1 MLGVRF
7 VKKIPNFWGM
17 PIPRDEERGDYLM
30 DFAAEYAAGEGSVE
44 NGGKYTLV
52 VAWAKKPVAA
62 SSFPVPAQEEKK

>member
-7 VKKIPNFWGM
+7 VKKIPNFWGT
-17 PIPRDEERGDYLM
+17 PLPRDEERGDYLM

-44 NGGKYTLV
+44 YGGKYTLV